1 MADSWQAIGTY
12 PWHRNGCCAMAPRGQ
27 KSYCIWGEG
36 PSPFPGLG
44 ISSTLN
50 IDAGKFDTEA
60 WSVAEGVDCLFHV
73 NRTRASLCA
82 LPARA
87 VCPHALPVA

>member
-1 MADSWQAIGTY
+1 
-12 PWHRNGCCAMAPRGQ
+12 MAPRGQ

-82 LPARA
+82 PCSLTAVRYSVQAR
-87 VCPHALPVA
+87 CPTTASGCCLSVTISRR

>member
-1 MADSWQAIGTY
+1 
-12 PWHRNGCCAMAPRGQ
+12 MAPRGQ

-50 IDAGKFDTEA
+50 IDASKFDTEA
-60 WSVAEGVDCLFHV
+60 WSVAEGVDCPSRESNPL
-73 NRTRASLCA
+73 RAPCSRILPTRFA
-82 LPARA
+82 
-87 VCPHALPVA
+87 